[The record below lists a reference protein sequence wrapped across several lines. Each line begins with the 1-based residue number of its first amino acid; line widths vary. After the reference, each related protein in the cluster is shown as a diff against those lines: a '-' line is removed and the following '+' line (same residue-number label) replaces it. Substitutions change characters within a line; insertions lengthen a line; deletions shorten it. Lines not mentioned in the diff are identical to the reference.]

1 MGVITTGNHPK
12 ALWPGVYAWFGA
24 QYNNHEAEYP
34 QLFDVRSSTK
44 NFEEAVEQTSFG
56 LAPIKPEGA
65 PTQFDQHQQGFTKR
79 YIHVAYSLGYI
90 VTREELSDN
99 LYTEVSMQRAQSLAF
114 SMAQT
119 RENVGAQVYNRA
131 FNTSYLGGDAKALCV
146 TDHPSLSGDQSNA
159 LSSAADLTETSL
171 EDMCVMIMNATNSRG
186 LKISLRPTRL
196 LVAPSNAFNAE
207 RILRSTLQTTI
218 VSSVATNAINALRS
232 RSAVPEYAV
241 NHYLTDSDAW
251 FLRTNAP
258 NGLTWMD
265 REAVTFQKDTD
276 FDTDNAKAKAYMR
289 FSCGWTDW
297 RGVYGTPG
305 A

>member
-1 MGVITTGNHPK
+1 MSLITTGNHPK

-24 QYNNHEAEYP
+24 QYAQHEAEYP
-34 QLFDVRSSTK
+34 QLFDVRSSAK

-56 LAPIKPEGA
+56 LAPVKPEGQS
-65 PTQFDQHQQGFTKR
+65 TQYDQHQQGYTKR

-90 VTREELSDN
+90 VTREELADN
-99 LYTEVSMQRAQSLAF
+99 LYTEVSMNRAQSLAF

-119 RENVGAQVYNRA
+119 RENVGAQIYNRCVTA
-131 FNTSYLGGDAKALCV
+131 GYTGGDGVVLLSAS
-146 TDHPSLSGDQSNA
+146 HPSLAGNWSNILSTSAA
-159 LSSAADLTETSL
+159 LSEAAL
-171 EDMCVMIMNATNSRG
+171 EDLCVQIMNAENSRG

-196 LVAPSNAFNAE
+196 IVAPANAFEAE
-207 RILRSTLQTTI
+207 RILKSTLQNDT
-218 VSSVATNAINALRS
+218 ANNAINALRS

-241 NHYLTDSDAW
+241 NHYLTNANYW

-289 FSCGWTDW
+289 FSCGWTDP
-297 RGVYGTPG
+297 RGVYGSTAP
-305 A
+305 